1 MKEKGD
7 SICLEVEDDN
17 EEEVALWV
25 AKSAFF
31 KIATIAIIVLLG
43 MFWKISQ
50 NPSFYGILGV
60 VVFLALV
67 ATALWP
73 VRFFWIQEN
82 RYNEMMWE
90 DMREE
95 EF

>member
-1 MKEKGD
+1 MNGKND
-7 SICLEVEDDN
+7 STCLEIEDIN
-17 EEEVALWV
+17 TEESALCV

-31 KIATIAIIVLLG
+31 KVTTIAIIVLLG

-50 NPSFYGILGV
+50 DPSFYGILGI
-60 VVFLALV
+60 VVFFALV

-82 RYNEMMWE
+82 RYNQILWE